1 MPSIVLRPEIRRD
14 GKRLASVES
23 LTAAGPVA
31 PVTLK
36 PLADLEK
43 VLESQGRPRL
53 SVSGRVLID
62 TGAKRTAVDISAAQE
77 LALPIKD
84 RAVTSSATHRNVVV
98 PVFSGRLEIPGFLNF
113 DVPQGLMGVNLHG
126 NRMNIIALIGRDLL
140 GAAILIYNGMDGH
153 FSISV

>member
-1 MPSIVLRPEIRRD
+1 M
-14 GKRLASVES
+14 
-23 LTAAGPVA
+23 
-31 PVTLK
+31 
-36 PLADLEK
+36 
-43 VLESQGRPRL
+43 
-53 SVSGRVLID
+53 SGRVLID

>member
-1 MPSIVLRPEIRRD
+1 M
-14 GKRLASVES
+14 
-23 LTAAGPVA
+23 
-31 PVTLK
+31 
-36 PLADLEK
+36 
-43 VLESQGRPRL
+43 
-53 SVSGRVLID
+53 
-62 TGAKRTAVDISAAQE
+62 
-77 LALPIKD
+77 
-84 RAVTSSATHRNVVV
+84 TSSATHRNVVV